1 MSTIQ
6 QLCLIDK
13 VLREGILIKII
24 ISKCMMEWQLEEE
37 VSIVDMGNSF
47 SLIKFINEND
57 CNRVYEGQ
65 PWLVYKD
72 GKKDSDLVKES
83 LHSAHLW
90 VQLPRLP
97 LSFRMNLLWKKFL
110 NLSRKPTKLMLIL
123 KFSPKPFLHEY
134 VWK

>member
-1 MSTIQ
+1 MKMTVTEST
-6 QLCLIDK
+6 K
-13 VLREGILIKII
+13 
-24 ISKCMMEWQLEEE
+24 
-37 VSIVDMGNSF
+37 GN
-47 SLIKFINEND
+47 LGLLVGKFI
-57 CNRVYEGQ
+57 
-65 PWLVYKD
+65 VYKD

>member
-65 PWLVYKD
+65 PWFVGRQIY
-72 GKKDSDLVKES
+72 S
-83 LHSAHLW
+83 L
-90 VQLPRLP
+90 QR
-97 LSFRMNLLWKKFL
+97 WKKRLWFG
-110 NLSRKPTKLMLIL
+110 
-123 KFSPKPFLHEY
+123 
-134 VWK
+134 